1 MGGELE
7 VSKYLEG
14 KVAIVTGAGQGIGR
28 AIAKTLAA
36 EGAKVVTNNRKP
48 AGAVET
54 GQLTPERLARLSPE
68 DRAWVQKEAE
78 AFNGDAE
85 TTAQQIRDAGGEATA
100 CFADISDWDEAKKLV
115 DTAVETYGS
124 VDIVVNVAGAFG
136 FCAVEEMPKEL
147 WDKVNAVKPTG
158 YFYVIRHAV
167 PYMIRNGWGRIVNC
181 SSGAF
186 LGGEIRQ
193 SEYSA
198 ANAGVVGLTRALSWE
213 LNEHNI
219 TVNAF
224 CPVAKTR
231 ASIDMELFDRTVTD
245 GKTSTLSGKPLMGY
259 DVTPYPEDFAPFVAY
274 MCTEEAADLTGA
286 VFMLNGKTI
295 SLFSKPQII
304 ASMRPENGEDWTVDS
319 ILRAAPEALLKDY
332 QNPLTAFKKKL
343 QK

>member
-1 MGGELE
+1 M
-7 VSKYLEG
+7 SKYLEG
-14 KVAIVTGAGQGIGR
+14 KVAIVTGSGQGIGR

-147 WDKVNAVKPTG
+147 WDRVNAVKPTG
-158 YFYVIRHAV
+158 HFYVIRHAV
-167 PYMIRNGWGRIVNC
+167 QHMIEKKWGRIINC
-181 SSGAF
+181 TSRAW
-186 LGGEIRQ
+186 LGDWILHP
-193 SEYSA
+193 EYCT
-198 ANAGVVGLTRALSWE
+198 ANAGVVGLTRAVAIE
-213 LNEHNI
+213 LFPYNI
-219 TVNAF
+219 TCNAF
-224 CPVAKTR
+224 SPFAATR
-231 ASIDMELFDRTVTD
+231 ASIDLEASNLVKSDRKKAMAGLPNFT
-245 GKTSTLSGKPLMGY
+245 Y
-259 DVTPYPEDFAPFVAY
+259 EQTPAPETIAPFLTY
-274 MCTEEAADLTGA
+274 LCTDKASQVSGSVFSIVGNSIARYSEPVEIAKITKFSSELWTQEELE
-286 VFMLNGKTI
+286 
-295 SLFSKPQII
+295 Q
-304 ASMRPENGEDWTVDS
+304 
-319 ILRAAPEALLKDY
+319 AAPRGLFGGYTSLADPG
-332 QNPLTAFKKKL
+332 NVH
-343 QK
+343 